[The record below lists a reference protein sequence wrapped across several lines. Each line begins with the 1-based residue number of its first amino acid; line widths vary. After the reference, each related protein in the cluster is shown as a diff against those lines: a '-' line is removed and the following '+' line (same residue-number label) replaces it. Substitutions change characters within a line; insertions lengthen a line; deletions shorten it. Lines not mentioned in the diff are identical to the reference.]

1 MSGRVVY
8 TGNVIVDIG
17 LAIGA
22 MPEPGGD
29 VIASSSQITAGGG
42 FNAMTAA
49 ARDGAP
55 VLYAGQYGT
64 GPFGSIVREALHGFA
79 VAGPGLS
86 DLDSGYSIVL
96 VDDSAERTFVTYV
109 GAEGQLRLADLRRAA
124 IADDDVVVV
133 SGYGLA
139 HPVNAEALTAWL
151 PGLPEAVRV
160 VLDPSPL
167 VADLPPGVLG
177 AALART
183 DVLSANARETRLLT
197 PALADAPLA
206 DRAAALRPRLRPG
219 GTVIARDNSEGAWIA
234 DEQGVRLVPG
244 FQVNAVD
251 TTGAGDAHTGVLAAA
266 LLRADPI
273 DTAVRRANA
282 AAALAVT
289 KRGPATAPEA
299 AETDRLLNAR

>member
-17 LAIGA
+17 LAVPA
-22 MPEPGGD
+22 LPEPGGD
-29 VIASSSQITAGGG
+29 VLASASSITAGGG

-64 GPFGSIVREALHGFA
+64 GPFGAIVRDALRAFE
-79 VAGPGLS
+79 VAGPGLR
-86 DLDSGYSIVL
+86 DMDSGYSVVL
-96 VDDSAERTFVTYV
+96 VDASAERTFVTYV
-109 GAEGQLRLADLRRAA
+109 GAEGQLRLEDLRRVAVTGE
-124 IADDDVVVV
+124 DVVVV

-151 PGLPEAVRV
+151 PALPEETRV
-160 VLDPSPL
+160 VLDPAPL

-197 PALADAPLA
+197 PGLADAPLSE
-206 DRAAALRPRLRPG
+206 RAAALRPRLREG
-219 GTVIARDNSEGAWIA
+219 GTVLARDNSAGAWIA
-234 DEQGVRLVPG
+234 DAEDTRLVPG
-244 FQVNAVD
+244 FPVTAVD

-266 LLRADPI
+266 LLRGDPI
-273 DTAVRRANA
+273 DAAVRRANA

-289 KRGPATAPEA
+289 RRGPATAPEA
-299 AETDRLLNAR
+299 AETDRLLR

>member
-22 MPEPGGD
+22 IPEPGGD

-42 FNAMTAA
+42 YNAMTAA

-64 GPFGSIVREALHGFA
+64 GPFGTVVRDALAGFD
-79 VAGPGLS
+79 VAAPGLR
-86 DLDSGYSIVL
+86 DLDSGYSVVL
-96 VDDSAERTFVTYV
+96 VDDGAERTFVTYV
-109 GAEGQLRLADLRRAA
+109 GAEGQLRLEDLRRVPVQA
-124 IADDDVVVV
+124 DDVVVV

-151 PGLPEAVRV
+151 PGLPEETRV

-167 VADLPPGVLG
+167 VADLPAGVLG
-177 AALART
+177 AALERT
-183 DVLSANARETRLLT
+183 DVLSANARETRLMT
-197 PALADAPLA
+197 PHLHDAPLP
-206 DRAAALRPRLRPG
+206 DRAEALRPRLRAG
-219 GTVIARDNSEGAWIA
+219 GTVLARDNSEGAWIA
-234 DEQGVRLVPG
+234 DEAGVRRVPG
-244 FQVNAVD
+244 FPVEAVD

-266 LLRADPI
+266 LLRGDPI

-299 AETDRLLNAR
+299 IETDRLLFG